1 MEKITV
7 KVRPLPAAED
17 LPLPCYMTEGAAG
30 MDLLAAVEE
39 EVELKPGE
47 RKLIPTGIQL
57 AIPAGYEGQVRP
69 RSGLAVKYGV
79 SVLNT
84 PGTID
89 ADYRGEIKVLMVNF
103 GQEPFLIRRGDRIAQ
118 LVISPVVRGTLVVES
133 QLEETTRG
141 EGGFGHTA
149 YKNRGK
155 QGYYSYQGICRRGDA
170 FSGEEGHR

>member
-57 AIPAGYEGQVRP
+57 A
-69 RSGLAVKYGV
+69 
-79 SVLNT
+79 
-84 PGTID
+84 
-89 ADYRGEIKVLMVNF
+89 
-103 GQEPFLIRRGDRIAQ
+103 
-118 LVISPVVRGTLVVES
+118 
-133 QLEETTRG
+133 
-141 EGGFGHTA
+141 
-149 YKNRGK
+149 
-155 QGYYSYQGICRRGDA
+155 
-170 FSGEEGHR
+170 